1 MSETQTTDTPAKK
14 TSIAQFAN
22 EVRAEARKVTWA
34 TRGETVTSSIMV
46 FIMVLIA
53 AAFFYFADAILKT
66 GVGALL
72 NFAGTLG
79 K

>member
-1 MSETQTTDTPAKK
+1 MSETQTKDAPAKK
-14 TSIAQFAN
+14 TSMVQFAN

-46 FIMVLIA
+46 FIMVIIA
-53 AAFFYFADAILKT
+53 AAFFYLADVILRS

-79 K
+79 N

>member
-1 MSETQTTDTPAKK
+1 MSDTQTKETPAKK

-34 TRGETVTSSIMV
+34 TQGETITSSIMV
-46 FIMVLIA
+46 FIMVIIA
-53 AAFFYFADAILKT
+53 AAFFYLADVFLKS

-72 NFAGTLG
+72 SFAASLG

>member
-1 MSETQTTDTPAKK
+1 MSETQTTETPAKK

-34 TRGETVTSSIMV
+34 TKGETVTSSIMV
-46 FIMVLIA
+46 FIMVFIA
-53 AAFFYFADAILKT
+53 AAFFYAADVILRS

-72 NFAGTLG
+72 SFAGTIG